1 MIVIVYILLVCLS
14 FECCYVL
21 LQETVWEFAL
31 RSNAQTTIEFLRDAA
46 RRTGSLEQ
54 TTLPSVACVIQ
65 RSAPED
71 KLQHIYD
78 IDS

>member
-54 TTLPSVACVIQ
+54 TT
-65 RSAPED
+65 
-71 KLQHIYD
+71 
-78 IDS
+78 